1 MKKLM
6 LLLSFM
12 AVMMSCEKGAEDMSA
27 NADDLPATANTKDG
41 ENPNAPVSSKD
52 PNAVSKP
59 TEYYFAGYQV
69 SKTAGSEKLG
79 MDIAKKAPDNMAYL
93 NISGHSYVNMYGATY
108 THNEA
113 NGSLK
118 VTELITTEMAGAKEA
133 MQAEDEFYKN
143 LSKATKIVY
152 EVNQVKLLIGD
163 PAKEVMI
170 FKKR

>member
-12 AVMMSCEKGAEDMSA
+12 AIMMSCEKAAEDMSA
-27 NADDLPATANTKDG
+27 NADDLPATANSKDG

-52 PNAVSKP
+52 PGATSKP
-59 TEYYFAGYQV
+59 TEYYFAGYQN
-69 SKTAGSEKLG
+69 SKTQGSEKLG

-93 NISGHSYVNMYGATY
+93 NISGYSYVNMYGATY

-113 NGSLK
+113 DGSIK
-118 VTELITTEMAGAKEA
+118 STEVITTEMAGPAEA
-133 MQAEDEFYKN
+133 MKAEDEFYKN
-143 LSKATKIVY
+143 LGKATKIVF
-152 EVNQVKLLIGD
+152 ETNQIKLLIGN
-163 PAKEVMI
+163 PATEVMI

>member
-12 AVMMSCEKGAEDMSA
+12 AIMMSCEKGAEDMSA

-52 PNAVSKP
+52 PNATSKP

-69 SKTAGSEKLG
+69 SKTAGSEKMG
-79 MDIAKKAPDNMAYL
+79 MDIAKKAPDNSSYL
-93 NISGHSYVNMYGATY
+93 NISGFSYVNMYGATY

-113 NGSLK
+113 DGSIK
-118 VTELITTEMAGAKEA
+118 SKELITTEMAGSAEA
-133 MQAEDEFYKN
+133 MRAEDELYKN

-152 EVNQVKLLIGD
+152 ETNQVKLLIGN
-163 PAKEVMI
+163 PVTEVMI